1 MAAKK
6 KRKLVPALALAPEMP
21 SPPVPTPEEITID
34 LRTLRGRRLY
44 TVKQDPNGIIDA
56 PAGAFARSQRG
67 LGQDAEPDVI
77 IERGPRDVRAGH
89 QFAAGQGG
97 IRHYCPGFFGRA
109 PSPITFT

>member
-34 LRTLRGRRLY
+34 LHTLRGRRLY

-56 PAGAFARSQRG
+56 PAGAFARQKGKALWLCRG
-67 LGQDAEPDVI
+67 NKVWTLQAVAAEV
-77 IERGPRDVRAGH
+77 E
-89 QFAAGQGG
+89 
-97 IRHYCPGFFGRA
+97 
-109 PSPITFT
+109 